1 MVKVQS
7 SATMVECQV
16 DANQELKNKQTKIYT
31 FLCGFNFFSLA
42 LLFALHFSM
51 LVSNA
56 IFFETLP
63 QTVYLLIIMG
73 HLLGCAILIVPLIWL
88 RNAYKT
94 VKHACV
100 GDFEIICRGN

>member
-16 DANQELKNKQTKIYT
+16 DANQELKANKQKSTH
-31 FLCGFNFFSLA
+31 FSVALVFFSLA
-42 LLFALHFSM
+42 FLFALHFSM
-51 LVSNA
+51 LVSNV

-73 HLLGCAILIVPLIWL
+73 HLLGCAVLIVPLI
-88 RNAYKT
+88 
-94 VKHACV
+94 
-100 GDFEIICRGN
+100 

>member
-7 SATMVECQV
+7 SATWLSVKWMQIR
-16 DANQELKNKQTKIYT
+16 NSKTNKQKSTRFFVGLI
-31 FLCGFNFFSLA
+31 FFSLA

-56 IFFETLP
+56 IFFGTLP

-73 HLLGCAILIVPLIWL
+73 HLLGCAVLIAPLI
-88 RNAYKT
+88 
-94 VKHACV
+94 
-100 GDFEIICRGN
+100 